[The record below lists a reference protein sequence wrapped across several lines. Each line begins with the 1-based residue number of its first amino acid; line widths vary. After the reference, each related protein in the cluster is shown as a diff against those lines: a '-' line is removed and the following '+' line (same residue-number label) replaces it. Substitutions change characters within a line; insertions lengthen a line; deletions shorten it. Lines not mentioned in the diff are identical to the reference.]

1 MEEQFT
7 RRNENVW
14 SSTGIAIWTIIRWII
29 RLNCIGGFIVGLFFA
44 FQYTMYVDSYMWSGF
59 ANCMIFLGIGI
70 MMDLFGK
77 AEAFR
82 YEGVLEHPKMEII
95 ITIDASEGYFF
106 TPIWNWE
113 AYVNGVLVPAINNQK
128 KRPVPVQQ
136 PIPANL
142 AHYFKR
148 AECFVFPCNVGDH
161 LLNIYIADRYSMV
174 ITLDNEIIMSNDRI
188 HQNKLNEILG

>member
-29 RLNCIGGFIVGLFFA
+29 RLNCISGFIVSIYFNSQNTMFA
-44 FQYTMYVDSYMWSGF
+44 YNAVWVGIIYCFV
-59 ANCMIFLGIGI
+59 FLIIGGI
-70 MMDLFGK
+70 MD
-77 AEAFR
+77 AFDKRKNIR
-82 YEGVLEHPKMEII
+82 YEGVLSHRKMEII
-95 ITIDASEGYFF
+95 VHGSQDDSTFLPGKFDV
-106 TPIWNWE
+106 
-113 AYVNGVLVPAINNQK
+113 YVNGNIIPMIITNTFWRRYIKQPTPINLTQYLNK
-128 KRPVPVQQ
+128 NKCL
-136 PIPANL
+136 I
-142 AHYFKR
+142 
-148 AECFVFPCNVGDH
+148 FPCNVGDH